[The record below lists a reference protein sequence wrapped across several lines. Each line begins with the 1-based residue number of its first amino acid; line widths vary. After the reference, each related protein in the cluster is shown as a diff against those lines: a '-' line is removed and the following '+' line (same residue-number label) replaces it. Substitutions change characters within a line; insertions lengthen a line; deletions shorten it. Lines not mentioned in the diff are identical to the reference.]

1 MPMLYT
7 SPGALHASRNISS
20 RNGDGDGDCDEYA
33 RPNILGF
40 NEHSTVA
47 LHVRCNGGA
56 FRCCFLKNNNVKRP
70 NSKFC
75 EEHEHTT
82 GHLTTL
88 ANSSARL

>member
-1 MPMLYT
+1 MVPCMQVGTLAVAT
-7 SPGALHASRNISS
+7 ATAISTAMS
-20 RNGDGDGDCDEYA
+20 TPDQI
-33 RPNILGF
+33 ILGF

-47 LHVRCNGGA
+47 LHVCCIGGA
-56 FRCCFLKNNNVKRP
+56 FRCYFLKNNNVKRP

>member
-1 MPMLYT
+1 MVPCMQVGILAVATATATATAT
-7 SPGALHASRNISS
+7 STPVQT
-20 RNGDGDGDCDEYA
+20 
-33 RPNILGF
+33 ILGF